1 MCPELQFFFGSYAFN
16 VSYATQYSG
25 GACADLKAGAKV
37 AIAGTKKEGESF
49 VRVTT
54 LAFKRDGTPAP
65 EPPTPTTTPVSTEVT
80 VSSLVSGTSC
90 PSLSFMVGPYTIS
103 VSSTTTFEHGACAD
117 IAAGKKLGL
126 TGTRE
131 GDGVVKAS
139 RIEFRDTTTNPT
151 NPTNPSGRTVEGEG
165 TIGSLSGAT
174 ACPTLQFYIG
184 SYLIKLDGS
193 TQYVGGYCTDLK
205 AGLKVGVKG
214 SMGSDGSVAA
224 TVITVKN
231 ETPRPEPEVE
241 GEGFVTA
248 LVGGTSC
255 PSLQFKISEYT
266 ITLTASTQFS
276 GGTCT
281 DIAAGKKLRVRG
293 TMTGEKTATASLIT
307 FKNGDTP

>member
-25 GACADLKAGAKV
+25 GACADLKTGARV
-37 AIAGTKKEGESF
+37 AIVGTKKETESF
-49 VRVTT
+49 IRVTT

-65 EPPTPTTTPVSTEVT
+65 EPPPPTTPVSAEVT

-103 VSSTTTFEHGACAD
+103 LSSATTFEHGACVN
-117 IAAGKKLGL
+117 IAAGMKLGL
-126 TGTRE
+126 TGTRQ
-131 GDGVVKAS
+131 GDGVINAS
-139 RIEFRDTTTNPT
+139 KIQFRDANPTSPT
-151 NPTNPSGRTVEGEG
+151 NPNARPVEGEG
-165 TIGSLSGAT
+165 TIGSLSGTT

-193 TQYVGGYCTDLK
+193 TQYVGGSCADLN

-224 TVITVKN
+224 TVITVKRD
-231 ETPRPEPEVE
+231 EPRPAPEAE

-248 LVGGTSC
+248 LVDGASC

-266 ITLTASTQFS
+266 ITLTATTQFS
-276 GGTCT
+276 GGVCA
-281 DIAAGKKLRVRG
+281 DIAAGRKLGVRG
-293 TMTGEKTATASLIT
+293 TMTGDKSATASLIT
-307 FKNGDTP
+307 FQN